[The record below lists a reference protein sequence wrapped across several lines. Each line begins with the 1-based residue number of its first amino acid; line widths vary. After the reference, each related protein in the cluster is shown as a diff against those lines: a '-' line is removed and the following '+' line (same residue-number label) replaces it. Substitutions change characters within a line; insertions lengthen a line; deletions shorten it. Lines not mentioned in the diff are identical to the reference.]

1 MWRITSIGWL
11 LLVSVATASAA
22 VPGYR
27 PTDPNLVV
35 LSVGDA
41 AAQARLTRL
50 RAAAEVTGADSAAVA
65 EYVAAL
71 IALGRRTGIERYFGY
86 AEAALA
92 NNRSTAPRLQVL
104 RAEVLQHRHDFVGA
118 EQVVSA
124 VLVDAPRDVAARLMR
139 AQLRVQLGKAD
150 AARPDCVA
158 LTTLVDVLTSTT
170 CLAQAHSQ
178 SNLPHAYSMLS
189 AVLQT
194 QTSTAAVRSWSAG
207 IAAEFAARL
216 GDGKV
221 AEQWYREALQLDA
234 ESHYPRIAYVDWLLV
249 QGRRDDALRVA
260 SQGAS
265 MADRLR
271 VALAEGDAHS
281 ATAKQLQL
289 AWAEAR
295 QRGERGQLRDQ
306 ARFELGVL
314 HDAKRAHRTALD
326 NFTDRLDPEDVLL
339 LAATAT
345 AVGDQTALQQ
355 VRQWQT
361 QRGYRDVRLDGYWV
375 AQR

>member
-1 MWRITSIGWL
+1 MWRIAFIGWL
-11 LLVSVATASAA
+11 LLGSVFTASAA

-27 PTDPNLVV
+27 PTDPNFVV

-41 AAQARLTRL
+41 ATQARLSRL
-50 RAAAEVTGADSAAVA
+50 REAAEAADADSAAVA
-65 EYVAAL
+65 EYVEAL
-71 IALGRRTGIERYFGY
+71 ITLGRRTGIERYFGH

-92 NNRSTAPRLQVL
+92 NSRSTAPQLQVL
-104 RAEVLQHRHDFVGA
+104 RAEVLQYRHDFVGA
-118 EQVVSA
+118 EQIVSA
-124 VLVDAPRDVAARLMR
+124 VLVNAPRDVAARLMR
-139 AQLRVQLGKAD
+139 AQLRVQLGRAD

-194 QTSTAAVRSWSAG
+194 QTSTVAVRSWSAG

-216 GDGKV
+216 GDGKA

-234 ESHYPRIAYVDWLLV
+234 ESHYPRIAYADWLLA
-249 QGRRDDALRVA
+249 QGRRGDALRVA
-260 SQGAS
+260 ARGAS

-271 VALAEGDAHS
+271 VALAEDDVHS
-281 ATAKQLQL
+281 VTAKQLQL
-289 AWAEAR
+289 AWAEAG

-306 ARFELGVL
+306 ARFELDVL
-314 HDAKRAHRTALD
+314 RDAKRAHRTALD
-326 NFTDRLDPEDVLL
+326 NFTDRRDPEDALL

-345 AVGDQTALQQ
+345 AMGDQAALQQ

-361 QRGYRDVRLDGYWV
+361 QRSYRDARLDGYWV